1 MYYNVASGTYN
12 IIVDLGINTV
22 LLYDAATEDY
32 EGFKI
37 RLINGRAADTTYNGM
52 KLDLGYCGTTE
63 YHVANFV
70 PAWNIG
76 TVGEWP
82 QVRVEKDGIMLMHGK
97 QDEDC
102 ISGDDYC
109 AISTD
114 KSFTGRTYLNPQLG
128 PFYSLV
134 VEVENGAMRMIM
146 MKSAT
151 AVDKIESHNDID
163 IRSGAGFIK
172 VTGVDT
178 YTITS
183 MSGISTT
190 SRAETTYVA
199 PGFYIVKA
207 GNKIEK
213 VIVR

>member
-1 MYYNVASGTYN
+1 
-12 IIVDLGINTV
+12 
-22 LLYDAATEDY
+22 
-32 EGFKI
+32 
-37 RLINGRAADTTYNGM
+37 M

-76 TVGEWP
+76 TVGDWP
-82 QVRVEKDGIMLMHGK
+82 QLRVEKDGVMLMHGK
-97 QDEDC
+97 LGEEY
-102 ISGDDYC
+102 ISGDDYR

-114 KSFTGRTYLNPQLG
+114 KSFTGIPFLNPQLG
-128 PFYSLV
+128 PVYSLV
-134 VEVENGAMRMIM
+134 VEVDNGAMRMIIM
-146 MKSAT
+146 NSAS
-151 AVDKIESHNDID
+151 AVDKIESHNGID

>member
-1 MYYNVASGTYN
+1 
-12 IIVDLGINTV
+12 
-22 LLYDAATEDY
+22 
-32 EGFKI
+32 
-37 RLINGRAADTTYNGM
+37 M
-52 KLDLGYCGTTE
+52 KLELGYCGTTE

-76 TVGEWP
+76 TLGEWP
-82 QVRVEKDGIMLMHGK
+82 QLLVEKDGVMLMHGK
-97 QDEDC
+97 LGEEY
-102 ISGDDYC
+102 ISGDDYR

-114 KSFTGRTYLNPQLG
+114 KSFTGRTFLNPQLG

-134 VEVENGAMRMIM
+134 VEVDNGAMRMIIM
-146 MKSAT
+146 NSAS
-151 AVDKIESHNDID
+151 AVDKIESHNGID
-163 IRSGAGFIK
+163 IRSGAGYIK

-183 MSGISTT
+183 MSGTT
-190 SRAETTYVA
+190 FTSKDAVTRVT
-199 PGFYIVKA
+199 PGFFIVKA